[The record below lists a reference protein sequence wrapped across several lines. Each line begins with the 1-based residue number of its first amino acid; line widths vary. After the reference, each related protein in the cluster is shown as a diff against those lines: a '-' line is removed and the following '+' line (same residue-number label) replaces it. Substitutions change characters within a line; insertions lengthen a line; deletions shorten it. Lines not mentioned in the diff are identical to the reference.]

1 MDERLGEAAYDGQLS
16 TGIAGL
22 DNILCGGLDPDC
34 MYLSRISRRR
44 SSHIR
49 SCGALESEYCGRANA
64 SARFHR
70 SPSPSIAITF
80 SDEAANKKPRPEG

>member
-1 MDERLGEAAYDGQLS
+1 MDERQAEAAYDGQLS

-49 SCGALESEYCGRANA
+49 SCGALESE
-64 SARFHR
+64 
-70 SPSPSIAITF
+70 
-80 SDEAANKKPRPEG
+80 